1 METTVRPDVC
11 KREAAMRE
19 VYVWDRFVRTL
30 HWTLVVAFTVAFLTD
45 DETLNVHVWAGCV
58 VGVLIVARIVW
69 GFVGPRYA
77 RFSDFV
83 YRPTVAVRYVNDLL
97 RFRSARFLGHSPGG
111 GAMIVLLL
119 LLLAATVI
127 TGLIVYGGDQQAGP
141 LAGVV
146 SRSTGEQLEETHEL
160 IANVTVA
167 FVLAHVAAVV
177 LASFVHR
184 ENLIRSMVTGYKR
197 EL

>member
-1 METTVRPDVC
+1 
-11 KREAAMRE
+11 
-19 VYVWDRFVRTL
+19 
-30 HWTLVVAFTVAFLTD
+30 
-45 DETLNVHVWAGCV
+45 
-58 VGVLIVARIVW
+58 
-69 GFVGPRYA
+69 
-77 RFSDFV
+77 
-83 YRPTVAVRYVNDLL
+83 
-97 RFRSARFLGHSPGG
+97 
-111 GAMIVLLL
+111 MIVLLL
-119 LLLAATVI
+119 LLLAVTVI